1 MYLWQFLSEQA
12 RACFIIGTALYGR
25 GSFKKFE

>member
-12 RACFIIGTALYGR
+12 RACFIIGTALYG
-25 GSFKKFE
+25 SFKKFE